1 MKPLRYPI
9 RAVSKLTGISVD
21 TLRAWERRYAVVE
34 PERDE
39 RGRLYSEEDVER
51 LKLLRQLVEVGH
63 AIGRVAV
70 LTSDELRAL
79 LTRGPDPVPYDGPS
93 PSAPADVGALKA
105 AVERFDA
112 PALRRELTRLAAILP
127 ARTLAREVALPL
139 LQQVGE
145 AWHEGRYTVAQE
157 HLVTAELRSLIGALA
172 RLHAVP
178 ESSPRLMLATPP
190 GEQHELG
197 TLVAALVASG
207 SGFMTFYLGPGL
219 PPAEVVN
226 AARRVG
232 PRAVVLGY
240 TGAESAPEGLAAL
253 VELARTLP
261 PGVECWVGGAGA
273 ASAAA
278 ALPADRVLLLE
289 DLDAY
294 ERHLGR
300 LRGRDTG
307 VAAPAHHERAAPPPP
322 PTSH

>member
-39 RGRLYSEEDVER
+39 RGRLYSEADVER
-51 LKLLRQLVEVGH
+51 LKLLRQLVEQGH
-63 AIGRVAV
+63 AIGRVAA
-70 LTSDELRAL
+70 LTSEELRAL
-79 LTRGPDPVPYDGPS
+79 LTRGPDPVPYDGPAVA
-93 PSAPADVGALKA
+93 APTDLSSLLG

-112 PALRRELTRLAAILP
+112 PSLRRELSRLAAVLP

-139 LQQVGE
+139 LQVVGE
-145 AWHEGRYTVAQE
+145 GWHEGKYSVAQE

-178 ESSPRLMLATPP
+178 EGSPRLLLATPP

-207 SGFMTFYLGPGL
+207 SGFQTFYLGPGL
-219 PPAEVVN
+219 PAAEVVN
-226 AARRVG
+226 AARRVA

-240 TGAESAPEGLAAL
+240 TGSESAPEALPSLAE
-253 VELARTLP
+253 VARTLP
-261 PGVECWVGGAGA
+261 GSIECWVGGAGVE
-273 ASAAA
+273 AAA
-278 ALPADRVLLLE
+278 QSLPGDRVLLLE

-307 VAAPAHHERAAPPPP
+307 VSPAAAAERAQGPVA
-322 PTSH
+322 SA

>member
-39 RGRLYSEEDVER
+39 RGRLYSETDVER
-51 LKLLRQLVEVGH
+51 LKLLRQLVEQGH
-63 AIGRVAV
+63 AIGRVAP
-70 LTSDELRAL
+70 LTSEELRAL
-79 LTRGPDPVPYDGPS
+79 LTRGPDPVPYDGPG
-93 PSAPADVGALKA
+93 PAVQADIGPLRL

-112 PALRRELTRLAAILP
+112 PGLRRELSRLAAILP

-139 LQQVGE
+139 LQHVGE
-145 AWHEGRYTVAQE
+145 GWHEGRYTVAQE

-178 ESSPRLMLATPP
+178 EGAPRLMLATPP

-219 PPAEVVN
+219 PAAEVVN
-226 AARRVG
+226 AARRVV

-240 TGAESAPEGLAAL
+240 TGAEAAAEGLAAL
-253 VELARTLP
+253 AEVARTLP
-261 PGVECWVGGAGA
+261 AAVECWVGGAGV
-273 ASAAA
+273 AAA
-278 ALPADRVLLLE
+278 ARALPGDRVLLLE
-289 DLDAY
+289 DLDAF

-307 VAAPAHHERAAPPPP
+307 VAPPSRVEAAA
-322 PTSH
+322 TH

>member
-39 RGRLYSEEDVER
+39 RGRLYSEADVER
-51 LKLLRQLVEVGH
+51 LKLLRQLVEQGH
-63 AIGRVAV
+63 AIGRVAG

-79 LTRGPDPVPYDGPS
+79 STRGPDPVPYDGPPVAA
-93 PSAPADVGALKA
+93 PSDLSALVA

-127 ARTLAREVALPL
+127 SRTLAREVALPL

-145 AWHEGRYTVAQE
+145 GWHEGRYTVAQE
-157 HLVTAELRSLIGALA
+157 HLATAELRSLIGALA

-178 ESSPRLMLATPP
+178 EGAPRLMLATPP

-207 SGFMTFYLGPGL
+207 SGFQAFYLGPGL
-219 PPAEVVN
+219 PAAEVVG
-226 AARRVG
+226 AARRVA

-240 TGAESAPEGLAAL
+240 TGAESAPEGLAA
-253 VELARTLP
+253 VAEVARALP
-261 PGVECWVGGAGA
+261 PQIECWVGGAGA
-273 ASAAA
+273 AEAARA
-278 ALPADRVLLLE
+278 AGERVLAIP
-289 DLDAY
+289 DLDGY
-294 ERHLGR
+294 ERHLAR
-300 LRGRDTG
+300 LLGRDPG
-307 VAAPAHHERAAPPPP
+307 LVPVLRVEAAAAH
-322 PTSH
+322 

>member
-1 MKPLRYPI
+1 MQPLRYPI

-39 RGRLYSEEDVER
+39 RGRLYGEADVER
-51 LKLLRQLVEVGH
+51 LKLLRQLVEQGH
-63 AIGRVAV
+63 AIGRVAA
-70 LTSDELRAL
+70 LTSEELRAL
-79 LTRGPDPVPYDGPS
+79 TTRGPDPVPYDGPV
-93 PSAPADVGALKA
+93 PSAPVDLGALVV

-139 LQQVGE
+139 LQRVGE
-145 AWHEGRYTVAQE
+145 GWHEGRYAVAQE
-157 HLVTAELRSLIGALA
+157 HLVSAELRSLIGALA
-172 RLHAVP
+172 RLHAAP
-178 ESSPRLMLATPP
+178 GSAPRLLLATPP

-219 PPAEVVN
+219 PAGEVVS
-226 AARRVG
+226 AARRVA

-240 TGAESAPEGLAAL
+240 TGAEAAPAGLAAL
-253 VELARTLP
+253 AEVALSLP
-261 PGVECWVGGAGA
+261 SAVECWIGGAGA
-273 ASAAA
+273 AAAA
-278 ALPADRVLLLE
+278 PALPPGRVVLLE

-300 LRGRDTG
+300 LHGRDTG
-307 VAAPAHHERAAPPPP
+307 VSPATGAQAAA
-322 PTSH
+322 S

>member
-39 RGRLYSEEDVER
+39 RGRLYSEADVER
-51 LKLLRQLVEVGH
+51 LKLLRQLVEQGH
-63 AIGRVAV
+63 AIGRVAA
-70 LTSDELRAL
+70 LTSEELRAL
-79 LTRGPDPVPYDGPS
+79 LTRGPDPVPYDGPVTAA
-93 PSAPADVGALKA
+93 PSDLGPLRA

-112 PALRRELTRLAAILP
+112 PALRRELSRLAAILP

-139 LQQVGE
+139 LQHVGE
-145 AWHEGRYTVAQE
+145 GWHEGRYTVAQE
-157 HLVTAELRSLIGALA
+157 HLVTAELRSLIGALG

-178 ESSPRLMLATPP
+178 DSAPRLILATPP

-207 SGFMTFYLGPGL
+207 SGFMTLYLGPGL
-219 PPAEVVN
+219 PPAEVVG
-226 AARRVG
+226 AARRVA

-240 TGAESAPEGLAAL
+240 TGADAAPEGLGAL
-253 VELARTLP
+253 VEIARTLP
-261 PGVECWVGGAGA
+261 ASVECWVGGSGV
-273 ASAAA
+273 AAA
-278 ALPADRVLLLE
+278 AQVLPADRVLLLE

-300 LRGRDTG
+300 LRGRDA
-307 VAAPAHHERAAPPPP
+307 AAPTASRLDASV
-322 PTSH
+322 SH

>member
-39 RGRLYSEEDVER
+39 RGRLYSEPDVER
-51 LKLLRQLVEVGH
+51 LRLLRQLVEQGH
-63 AIGRVAV
+63 AIGRVAA

-79 LTRGPDPVPYDGPS
+79 LTRGPDPVPYDGPTPAA
-93 PSAPADVGALKA
+93 PSDLALLVG

-112 PALRRELTRLAAILP
+112 PALRRELSRLAAILP

-139 LQQVGE
+139 LQHVGE
-145 AWHEGRYTVAQE
+145 GWHEGRYGVAQE
-157 HLVTAELRSLIGALA
+157 HLLTAELRSLIGALA

-178 ESSPRLMLATPP
+178 EGAPRLVLATPS

-207 SGFMTFYLGPGL
+207 SGFQAFYLGPGL
-219 PPAEVVN
+219 PPAEVVA
-226 AARRVG
+226 AARRVA

-240 TGAESAPEGLAAL
+240 TGVESAPEALAAL
-253 VELARTLP
+253 VEVARTLP
-261 PGVECWVGGAGA
+261 AAVECWVGGAGV
-273 ASAAA
+273 AAA
-278 ALPADRVLLLE
+278 ARSPAGDRVLLLE

-294 ERHLGR
+294 ERQLGR

-307 VAAPAHHERAAPPPP
+307 ALPAPRPEATATH
-322 PTSH
+322 

>member
-39 RGRLYSEEDVER
+39 RGRLYSEADVER
-51 LKLLRQLVEVGH
+51 LKLLRQLVEQGH
-63 AIGRVAV
+63 AIGRVAA

-79 LTRGPDPVPYDGPS
+79 QTRGPDEVPYDGP
-93 PSAPADVGALKA
+93 APAVATDLAALVA
-105 AVERFDA
+105 AVDRFDA
-112 PALRRELTRLAAILP
+112 PSLRRELSRLAAILP
-127 ARTLAREVALPL
+127 ARTLARDVALPL
-139 LQQVGE
+139 LQHVGE
-145 AWHEGRYTVAQE
+145 GWHEGRYTVAQE

-178 ESSPRLMLATPP
+178 DGAPRLMLATPP
-190 GEQHELG
+190 GEQHEMG

-207 SGFMTFYLGPGL
+207 SGFQTFYLGPGL

-226 AARRVG
+226 AARRVA

-240 TGAESAPEGLAAL
+240 TGVESAPEGLAAL
-253 VELARTLP
+253 AEVARSLP
-261 PGVECWVGGAGA
+261 AAVECWVGGAGVDQA
-273 ASAAA
+273 ART
-278 ALPADRVLLLE
+278 LPAERVLLLG

-307 VAAPAHHERAAPPPP
+307 VL
-322 PTSH
+322 PTSLHEVSATH

>member
-21 TLRAWERRYAVVE
+21 TLRAWERRYGVVA

-39 RGRLYSEEDVER
+39 RGRLYGEADVER
-51 LKLLRQLVEVGH
+51 LKLLRQLVEQGH
-63 AIGRVAV
+63 AIGRVAG

-79 LTRGPDPVPYDGPS
+79 STRGPDPVPYDGPPVAA
-93 PSAPADVGALKA
+93 PSDLSALVG

-127 ARTLAREVALPL
+127 SRTLAREVALPL

-145 AWHEGRYTVAQE
+145 GWHEGRYTVAQE
-157 HLVTAELRSLIGALA
+157 HLATAELRSLIGALA

-178 ESSPRLMLATPP
+178 EGAPRLMLATPP

-207 SGFMTFYLGPGL
+207 SGFQAFYLGPGL
-219 PPAEVVN
+219 PAAEVVG
-226 AARRVG
+226 AARRVA

-240 TGAESAPEGLAAL
+240 TGAEAAPEGLAA
-253 VELARTLP
+253 VAEVARTLP
-261 PGVECWVGGAGA
+261 PQVECWVGGAGA
-273 ASAAA
+273 VEAARA
-278 ALPADRVLLLE
+278 AGERALAVP
-289 DLDAY
+289 DLDEY

-300 LRGRDTG
+300 LLGRDAG
-307 VAAPAHHERAAPPPP
+307 LAPMLRAEPAPAAH
-322 PTSH
+322 

>member
-21 TLRAWERRYAVVE
+21 TLRAWERRYAVVD

-39 RGRLYSEEDVER
+39 RGRLYSEADVER
-51 LKLLRQLVEVGH
+51 LTLLRQLVEQGH

-79 LTRGPDPVPYDGPS
+79 LTRGPDPVPYEGPT
-93 PSAPADVGALKA
+93 PAVAIDIGLLRG

-112 PALRRELTRLAAILP
+112 QALRRELSRLAAILP
-127 ARTLAREVALPL
+127 TRALAREVALPL
-139 LQQVGE
+139 LQHVGE
-145 AWHEGRYTVAQE
+145 GWHEGRYTVAQE

-178 ESSPRLMLATPP
+178 DTAPRLMLATPP

-207 SGFMTFYLGPGL
+207 SGFATFYLGPAL
-219 PPAEVVN
+219 PAAEVVN

-240 TGAESAPEGLAAL
+240 TGAEGAPEGLPAL
-253 VELARTLP
+253 IEVARTLP
-261 PGVECWVGGAGA
+261 PAIECWVGGAGVA
-273 ASAAA
+273 AAAA
-278 ALPADRVLLLE
+278 ALPGDRVLFLP
-289 DLDAY
+289 DLDAF

-307 VAAPAHHERAAPPPP
+307 VGPARGAVAQAAG
-322 PTSH
+322 